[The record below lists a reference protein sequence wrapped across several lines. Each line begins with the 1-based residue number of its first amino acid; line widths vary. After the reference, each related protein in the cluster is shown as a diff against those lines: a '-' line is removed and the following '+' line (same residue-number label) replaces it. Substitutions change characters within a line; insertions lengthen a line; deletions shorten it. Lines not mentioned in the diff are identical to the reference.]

1 MKKHSKRL
9 LTAAALVMTT
19 TATIHIINKVIAASA
34 CLKEMLDTDV
44 RNYYHWRFGDIYYTK
59 KGKGSPILLIHD
71 MLPGGSGYEWTRIE
85 DELALEHTVYNLD
98 LPGCGRS
105 ATWTMLFR
113 RSWARRSR
121 SLPRGKCRPPAYRR
135 CSRNGGNPFPRCGL
149 RRRMSRAGA

>member
-59 KGKGSPILLIHD
+59 KGKGSPILLID
-71 MLPGGSGYEWTRIE
+71 RREDRCYRERI
-85 DELALEHTVYNLD
+85 
-98 LPGCGRS
+98 
-105 ATWTMLFR
+105 
-113 RSWARRSR
+113 
-121 SLPRGKCRPPAYRR
+121 
-135 CSRNGGNPFPRCGL
+135 CSIFCCDG
-149 RRRMSRAGA
+149 MSQ

>member
-59 KGKGSPILLIHD
+59 KGTLNQVASALFLLYKVFNKLH
-71 MLPGGSGYEWTRIE
+71 
-85 DELALEHTVYNLD
+85 N
-98 LPGCGRS
+98 
-105 ATWTMLFR
+105 
-113 RSWARRSR
+113 
-121 SLPRGKCRPPAYRR
+121 
-135 CSRNGGNPFPRCGL
+135 
-149 RRRMSRAGA
+149 

>member
-71 MLPGGSGYEWTRIE
+71 MLPGGSGYEW
-85 DELALEHTVYNLD
+85 V
-98 LPGCGRS
+98 
-105 ATWTMLFR
+105 
-113 RSWARRSR
+113 RSR
-121 SLPRGKCRPPAYRR
+121 MILHWNIRSITWIFRDADV
-135 CSRNGGNPFPRCGL
+135 L
-149 RRRMSRAGA
+149 RSQE

>member
-9 LTAAALVMTT
+9 LSAAALVMTT

-71 MLPGGSGYEWTRIE
+71 MLPGGSDMRG
-85 DELALEHTVYNLD
+85 V
-98 LPGCGRS
+98 
-105 ATWTMLFR
+105 
-113 RSWARRSR
+113 RSR
-121 SLPRGKCRPPAYRR
+121 MILHWNIRSITWIFRDADV
-135 CSRNGGNPFPRCGL
+135 L
-149 RRRMSRAGA
+149 RSQE

>member
-59 KGKGSPILLIHD
+59 KGKGSPIDLQPFLCRERARIQTIYE
-71 MLPGGSGYEWTRIE
+71 GS
-85 DELALEHTVYNLD
+85 A
-98 LPGCGRS
+98 
-105 ATWTMLFR
+105 
-113 RSWARRSR
+113 
-121 SLPRGKCRPPAYRR
+121 
-135 CSRNGGNPFPRCGL
+135 
-149 RRRMSRAGA
+149 